1 MTFTRRRLARRAWA
15 RARSASFPPP
25 PHPCMLP
32 APAATQPASPEAAGT
47 SSGGHCFVPPR
58 CRAAR
63 VRFDLRPTES
73 PVANYATFVLECRTR
88 TQSKSGFSRCGSRS
102 PLGDVRARCGALM
115 GVSGARASLRF
126 SRSVSFCICPS
137 RGRSQRWRAR
147 ARGAAAE
154 WEVGRAAARRA
165 PAERAREGAQARE
178 GARERAYLSV
188 RLVLS
193 CARARERVC
202 VGARGCVPVRAP
214 ARSGGGG
221 EGCSLPACTGDGS
234 SSAGPTDTAANAHAS
249 STAPELT

>member
-1 MTFTRRRLARRAWA
+1 
-15 RARSASFPPP
+15 
-25 PHPCMLP
+25 MLP
-32 APAATQPASPEAAGT
+32 APATTQPASPEAAGT

-147 ARGAAAE
+147 ARG
-154 WEVGRAAARRA
+154 GRRPSGRQGARR
-165 PAERAREGAQARE
+165 PGGRRQS
-178 GARERAYLSV
+178 ARERGRRRGRGRESEPTSPCG
-188 RLVLS
+188 S
-193 CARARERVC
+193 CSPARAREREC
-202 VGARGCVPVRAP
+202 AWVRA
-214 ARSGGGG
+214 G
-221 EGCSLPACTGDGS
+221 ACQ
-234 SSAGPTDTAANAHAS
+234 
-249 STAPELT
+249 